1 MVGEGGNLGVTPR
14 GRIEYARAGGK
25 INTDAIDNSA
35 GVDCSDHEVNI
46 KILLDSMVA
55 AGELPESERNPLL
68 ESMTDDVARL
78 VLADNIAQNG
88 VLGVSRASAPALL
101 GVHQRQLNA
110 LVAERGLDR
119 TLEALPD
126 NDEIEERL
134 EAGEGLSSPELCT
147 LLAHVKLALVEDL
160 LETDLPDSETFATRL
175 PGYFPEPLRQRFRT
189 GIRAH
194 PLRRQ
199 IVATILANETVD
211 NGGISY
217 VYRLSEDAGASSTD
231 AIRAYA
237 AATEIF
243 GLPQLWARI
252 RSADMPTDIAD
263 DLLLESNRVL
273 DRASRWLLSNRPQPL
288 AVGAEIS
295 RYRALFAQLA
305 PRVGEWMRGHV
316 REDLGDRMAPLLSR
330 GAPRALTEDVFRLLD
345 QFPLLDVIDIADI
358 VERDEEIVAELYY
371 AMDAHLGVDRLLSA
385 VSELDR
391 GDRWHSLARLA
402 LRDELYGSLR
412 ALTRDVLAGA
422 EPEETCVEM
431 IEDWELSNGS
441 RLVRAR
447 AALEEIFASGN
458 LDLATL
464 LVAARQ
470 IRTMVRAGAP
480 DRR

>member
-1 MVGEGGNLGVTPR
+1 
-14 GRIEYARAGGK
+14 
-25 INTDAIDNSA
+25 
-35 GVDCSDHEVNI
+35 
-46 KILLDSMVA
+46 
-55 AGELPESERNPLL
+55 
-68 ESMTDDVARL
+68 
-78 VLADNIAQNG
+78 
-88 VLGVSRASAPALL
+88 
-101 GVHQRQLNA
+101 
-110 LVAERGLDR
+110 
-119 TLEALPD
+119 
-126 NDEIEERL
+126 
-134 EAGEGLSSPELCT
+134 
-147 LLAHVKLALVEDL
+147 
-160 LETDLPDSETFATRL
+160 
-175 PGYFPEPLRQRFRT
+175 
-189 GIRAH
+189 
-194 PLRRQ
+194 
-199 IVATILANETVD
+199 
-211 NGGISY
+211 
-217 VYRLSEDAGASSTD
+217 
-231 AIRAYA
+231 
-237 AATEIF
+237 
-243 GLPQLWARI
+243 
-252 RSADMPTDIAD
+252 
-263 DLLLESNRVL
+263 
-273 DRASRWLLSNRPQPL
+273 
-288 AVGAEIS
+288 
-295 RYRALFAQLA
+295 
-305 PRVGEWMRGHV
+305 MRGHV

-330 GAPRALTEDVFRLLD
+330 GAPHALTEDVFRLLD

-422 EPEETCVEM
+422 EPEETSVEM